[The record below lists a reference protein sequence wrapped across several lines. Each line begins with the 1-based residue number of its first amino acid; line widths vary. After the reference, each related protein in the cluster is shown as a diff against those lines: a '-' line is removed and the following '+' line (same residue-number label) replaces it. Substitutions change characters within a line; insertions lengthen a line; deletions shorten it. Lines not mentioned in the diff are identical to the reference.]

1 MKCIYIYTIWTLIQN
16 SMAVVF
22 LILFITIPSVL
33 CFFIFPLF
41 NLTAMMVLKEESDTS
56 L

>member
-1 MKCIYIYTIWTLIQN
+1 MKYIYIYTVWTLIQN
-16 SMAVVF
+16 SMAAVF
-22 LILFITIPSVL
+22 LILFIIIPSVL
-33 CFFIFPLF
+33 CFFVFSLF